1 MERIY
6 ELKDLTCPNCSAKIE
21 HLIRQMKGTR
31 GANYSLATQQLTIDS
46 TIADSDILRERLQ
59 AICDAVEKGVTVRL
73 YKRPSKHEEKET
85 ALGNIYQLV
94 SIGVG
99 VVALGL
105 VEFTSVIS
113 SSWLALWL
121 LLFAYIFLG
130 WQVLW
135 SAFRN
140 CLRGQIFDENFLMA
154 VATLGAVAI
163 GELPE
168 AVGVMLFYQVGE
180 AFEER
185 ATKRSRQAVME
196 AIDMRPDQV
205 RCFSN
210 GQVSLMAPEDVK
222 VGALVEVRV
231 GDRIPLDGVV
241 VEGQSRIDTAPVT
254 GEPVPV
260 AVEKG
265 SQVISGCVN
274 EAGRLVIKVEKAL
287 EDSMVSRILDAVE
300 QAAANKPTMDRF
312 ITRFARIYTPIVV
325 GLAAFVAVVPS
336 LVFPTHDWWYWIYT
350 ALTFLVVSCPCA
362 IVISVPLSFFA
373 GIGAGSKQGIL
384 FKGGLSIEAMKAIK
398 ALALDKTGTVTTGNF
413 AVQTIQYVPPF
424 DELMLIKYAA
434 ALEVQSS
441 HPIAQ
446 SIVSYATQK
455 GLFISGVKALQELSG
470 RGLTGQVDGHDV
482 AVGNRKLMQYLQVV
496 GYPQEE
502 PAYGSEV
509 IVAVDNRYAGQI
521 IIADALKEDTIAG
534 VKALRKQGLE
544 TVMLTGDAWAN
555 ANYMADKAG
564 INTVRAE
571 LLPTDKVGEM
581 AAIRREFGPVMFV
594 GDGIND
600 APVLAGADVGG
611 AMGSGADAAIEAADV
626 VYMRSSI
633 ASVAQSFRI
642 ARATMKIA
650 WQNVIFAI
658 AVKVIIMIMGL
669 AGFANMWLAVF
680 GDTGV
685 TILCVA
691 NAIRIFY
698 KKI

>member
-1 MERIY
+1 
-6 ELKDLTCPNCSAKIE
+6 
-21 HLIRQMKGTR
+21 
-31 GANYSLATQQLTIDS
+31 
-46 TIADSDILRERLQ
+46 
-59 AICDAVEKGVTVRL
+59 
-73 YKRPSKHEEKET
+73 
-85 ALGNIYQLV
+85 
-94 SIGVG
+94 
-99 VVALGL
+99 
-105 VEFTSVIS
+105 
-113 SSWLALWL
+113 
-121 LLFAYIFLG
+121 
-130 WQVLW
+130 
-135 SAFRN
+135 
-140 CLRGQIFDENFLMA
+140 
-154 VATLGAVAI
+154 
-163 GELPE
+163 
-168 AVGVMLFYQVGE
+168 
-180 AFEER
+180 
-185 ATKRSRQAVME
+185 
-196 AIDMRPDQV
+196 
-205 RCFSN
+205 
-210 GQVSLMAPEDVK
+210 
-222 VGALVEVRV
+222 
-231 GDRIPLDGVV
+231 
-241 VEGQSRIDTAPVT
+241 
-254 GEPVPV
+254 
-260 AVEKG
+260 
-265 SQVISGCVN
+265 
-274 EAGRLVIKVEKAL
+274 
-287 EDSMVSRILDAVE
+287 
-300 QAAANKPTMDRF
+300 MDRF